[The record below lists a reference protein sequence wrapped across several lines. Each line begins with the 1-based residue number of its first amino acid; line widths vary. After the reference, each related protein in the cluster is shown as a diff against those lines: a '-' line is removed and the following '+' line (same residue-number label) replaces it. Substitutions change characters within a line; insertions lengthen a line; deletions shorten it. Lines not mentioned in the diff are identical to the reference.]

1 MDDLNQ
7 FKNIIWIIELL
18 TTEVMIKKQN
28 YWKEFFILIETN
40 YLEPNDDMSLKL
52 LMDLGIQQYRD

>member
-1 MDDLNQ
+1 
-7 FKNIIWIIELL
+7 
-18 TTEVMIKKQN
+18 MIKKQN

-40 YLEPNDDMSLKL
+40 YIEPNDDMSLKL

>member
-40 YLEPNDDMSLKL
+40 YIEPNDDMSLKL